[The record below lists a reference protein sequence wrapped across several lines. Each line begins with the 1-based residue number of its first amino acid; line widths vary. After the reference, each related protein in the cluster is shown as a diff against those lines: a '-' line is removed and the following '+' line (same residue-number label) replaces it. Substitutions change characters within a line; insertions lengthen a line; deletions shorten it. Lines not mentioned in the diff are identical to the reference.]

1 MTPEA
6 FTRARREQL
15 RWLILFVLEK
25 VTQSIGAQ
33 DASLRYMIAGAE
45 GLEGL
50 TILELRKELMYL
62 YERELIHLDYG
73 DHIMHWHAKLNR
85 AGIDVAQYTSPC
97 EPGIARPPRDWYAS
111 T

>member
-6 FTRARREQL
+6 IARARRETL

-25 VTQSIGAQ
+25 VTHSIGAQ
-33 DASLRYMIAGAE
+33 ETSLRYMIGAAQ
-45 GLEGL
+45 GLENL
-50 TILELRKELMYL
+50 TISELRKELMYL
-62 YERELIHLDYG
+62 YERELIHLEYG
-73 DHIMHWHAKLNR
+73 DHVMHWHAKLTR
-85 AGIDVAQYTSPC
+85 IGFDVAQGTAPC